1 MKTIHDAVTAAARPS
16 RRQWLHGASAAV
28 LGVTSP
34 WSLAQAAWPSGP
46 LKFVVPY
53 PAGGNADA
61 VARLVASR
69 VQASTGQTVVI
80 DNRAGAGGTIG
91 TAAVAKMPPDG
102 NTFLLAPMGVVVI
115 TPHLRKLPYD
125 ALADLVPVAMMS
137 GSFGIVT
144 ARKDLPASNM
154 AEFAALAKK
163 EAGKLTFGSAGNA
176 TATHITG
183 EIVHRAMGVKLTHI
197 PYKGSAEAMND
208 LLAGRIDVIYDA
220 VGLPQVKAGA
230 LKALA
235 VTSTVRH
242 PELPQVP
249 TLAEQKIDVPAGSWF
264 GVFAPKG
271 TAGDIVTRLAV
282 EVQKALGGAEAREGL
297 ARMSQY
303 PDYKGPESF
312 ARTVQ
317 ADHAMFRDLILQIG
331 IKGE

>member
-1 MKTIHDAVTAAARPS
+1 MTTSHTSANTHCSPRRRLLKTAAATA
-16 RRQWLHGASAAV
+16 LTAACGFAS
-28 LGVTSP
+28 
-34 WSLAQAAWPSGP
+34 AQAAWPSGP
-46 LKFVVPY
+46 LKFIVPY

-61 VARLVASR
+61 VARLVAAR
-69 VQASTGQTVVI
+69 VQASLGQTVVI

-102 NTFLLAPMGVVVI
+102 STFLLAPMGVVVI
-115 TPHLRKLPYD
+115 TPHLRKLPYEP
-125 ALADLVPVAMMS
+125 LTELVPVAMMS

-144 ARKDLPASNM
+144 ARKDLAASNM
-154 AEFAALAKK
+154 AEFVALARK
-163 EAGKLTFGSAGNA
+163 EPGKLTFGSAGNA

-183 EIVHRAMGVKLTHI
+183 EIVHKATGVKLVHI
-197 PYKGSAEAMND
+197 PYKGSAEALND

-220 VGLPQVKAGA
+220 VGLPQVKAGQ

-235 VTSTVRH
+235 VTSGVRH

-249 TLAEQKIDVPAGSWF
+249 TLAEQKVDVPGGSWF

-271 TAGDIVTRLAV
+271 TGADIVNRLAA
-282 EVQKALGGAEAREGL
+282 EVQKALSGSEAREGL

-303 PDYKGPESF
+303 PDFKGPEAF

-317 ADHAMFRDLILQIG
+317 TDYATFRDLIQQIG
-331 IKGE
+331 LKAE